1 LSSNNGSRIVVA
13 MLLSVLAATMS
24 FVPIMFVKGI
34 DWYDK
39 LSKPFFAIPG
49 WLFSPAWVLLFLL
62 MAIAFFLV
70 WQKWPAKEAKMAMSL
85 YIATL
90 ALSVVWSFLFFG
102 QQNTNGI
109 AFGVAESFVLV
120 ILMGLTAIRFYQVD
134 RRAGYLLAP
143 CLLWTAYVVC
153 LNVAIFFMNPGA

>member
-1 LSSNNGSRIVVA
+1 
-13 MLLSVLAATMS
+13 MLLSVLAATLS
-24 FVPIMFVKGI
+24 YVPVMFAKGI

-39 LSKPFFAIPG
+39 LSKPFFAVPG
-49 WLFSPAWVLLFLL
+49 WLFSYAWVVLFLL
-62 MAIAFFLV
+62 VVIALYLV

-85 YIATL
+85 YLTSL

-102 QQNTNGI
+102 QQSTNGI

-120 ILMGLTAIRFYQVD
+120 ILMGLTAHRFYQVD
-134 RRAGYLLAP
+134 LRAGYLMAP

-153 LNVAIFFMNPGA
+153 LNIAVFFMNLGA